1 MARVIQRLIDLDSI
15 SVDTSSPSARHLSFP
30 ELVIIPAR
38 CQMVLRQRCLPYSLI
53 CSAITAG
60 EGRYCNLM
68 EGRRGGL
75 PSTANVMQIIYS
87 GFAHCLLKNEF
98 GVYQFRLSEL
108 FLSVLAFFWLFIHP
122 LG

>member
-1 MARVIQRLIDLDSI
+1 
-15 SVDTSSPSARHLSFP
+15 
-30 ELVIIPAR
+30 
-38 CQMVLRQRCLPYSLI
+38 
-53 CSAITAG
+53 
-60 EGRYCNLM
+60 M
-68 EGRRGGL
+68 EGIWVALRTQPGGL
-75 PSTANVMQIIYS
+75 SSTANVMQIIYS